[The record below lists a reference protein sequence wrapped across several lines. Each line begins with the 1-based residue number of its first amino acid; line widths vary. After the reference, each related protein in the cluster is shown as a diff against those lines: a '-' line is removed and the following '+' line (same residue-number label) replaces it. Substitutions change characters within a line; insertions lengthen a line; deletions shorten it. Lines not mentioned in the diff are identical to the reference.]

1 MRVLLVVRLALGLV
15 LASTRAL
22 AQDADAL
29 RRELEQLRQQLKTS
43 PPWPAS
49 RWGGR
54 LATRLSVGWIFGTVV
69 SVIGMGAS
77 AWRDLPPEPP
87 WRARSA
93 SPS

>member
-1 MRVLLVVRLALGLV
+1 MRVLLVVSLALGLV

-49 RWGGR
+49 RWAGPSPRGCPWDG
-54 LATRLSVGWIFGTVV
+54 SSGP
-69 SVIGMGAS
+69 SS
-77 AWRDLPPEPP
+77 A
-87 WRARSA
+87 
-93 SPS
+93 